1 MKKNTLVLLALLV
14 SLGLY
19 AQKKDAYVIYKSN
32 ANKISYKRMLKK
44 LPKAQVVLFGEFHNN
59 PISHWL
65 QLELAK
71 DLKNKEVPLSIG
83 AEMFEADQQKL
94 INLYFKDSIST
105 DEFEQKMRLWSNYT
119 TDYQPLLEWTKENNF
134 KLAATNIPRHFASK
148 VYKEGGFE
156 ALERLSEEEKS
167 WVAPLPVPYDK
178 NLKTYKNM
186 LEMMGGEHAN
196 PDIVKAQAIKDA
208 TMAHFIVENL
218 EENHLFLH
226 LNGSYHSNFYEGIV
240 WYLNQYKEDLEIVT
254 ITTVE
259 QEDIYKL
266 EKEYEEIADYIIC
279 VPASMTKTY

>member
-1 MKKNTLVLLALLV
+1 MKKNLVALLIALISV
-14 SLGLY
+14 GTY

-32 ANKISYKRMLKK
+32 AKKISYKRMLKK
-44 LPKAQVVLFGEFHNN
+44 LPKSEVVLFGEYHNN

-65 QLELAK
+65 QIEITK
-71 DLKNKEVPLSIG
+71 DLMNKEVPLSVG
-83 AEMFEADQQKL
+83 AEMFEADQQEL
-94 INLYFKDSIST
+94 IDLYFKDSIST
-105 DEFEQKMRLWSNYT
+105 EAFEKEMRLWPNYT
-119 TDYQPLLEWTKENNF
+119 TDYKPLLELAKENN
-134 KLAATNIPRHFASK
+134 LQLTATNIPRIFASK
-148 VYKEGGFE
+148 VYKEGGFD
-156 ALERLSEEEKS
+156 ALEQLSTQEKL

-218 EENHLFLH
+218 QENHLFLH

-240 WYLNQYKEDLEIVT
+240 WYLNQYKEDLEIIT

-266 EKEYEEIADYIIC
+266 EEEYEGIADYIIC